1 MLTRSQQ
8 LAMDAFHQGS
18 SFFLTGKAGTGKSYV
33 TRLIIEDCKKRN
45 VPLMVC
51 APTGIAAINVGGVT
65 IHSAF
70 RVPSGIIEPYSKCDN
85 HKQIKVIDEARVVL
99 IDEIS
104 MCRLDLFEFI
114 ARTLQASKTK
124 KQIILVGDFF
134 QLPPVLTDDEA
145 PVYRQLYPSIYP
157 FHSPM
162 WKELKIKTIELKE
175 CVRTTDKKLIKTL
188 DNLRVGNPDFEIFDK
203 IQNQNPDKKAI
214 TLCTINKAAAT
225 INHEE
230 MTKLK
235 KKRIYVGE
243 VKDKFADKD
252 MPTDKVLELGVGA
265 RVIMLANADNYVNGS
280 LGTITD
286 LGEATVTVQIDDGSE
301 VIVQPYKWE
310 NREYTLVVEKGKK
323 HIEKQ
328 AIGSF
333 TQLPIKASWAITV
346 HKSQGQTY
354 ERVNIVPENF
364 FCDGQM
370 YVALSRCKSLK
381 GMKILGKLTPQG
393 LHTSQEVVEFMNE
406 HNDTIKSIKTGGK
419 RAGAGRKSKWGVK
432 SAQIRVPEYLQ
443 EEIMTFIERKMKEYP
458 PKY

>member
-8 LAMDAFHQGS
+8 LAMDAFHQGY

-70 RVPSGIIEPYSKCDN
+70 RVPTGIIEPDTRCDN
-85 HKQIKVIDEARVVL
+85 HKQTKVIDEARVVL

-114 ARTLQASKTK
+114 ARTLQASKNK

-145 PVYRQLYPSIYP
+145 PVYRQFYPSIYP

-162 WKELKIKTIELKE
+162 WKDLDIKTIELKE
-175 CVRTTDKKLIKTL
+175 CVRTTDKKLIKAL

-214 TLCTINKAAAT
+214 TLCTTNKAAAT
-225 INHEE
+225 INQEE
-230 MTKLK
+230 MAKLK
-235 KKRIYVGE
+235 KNRTYEAE
-243 VKDKFADKD
+243 VTGKFADKD
-252 MPTDKVLELGVGA
+252 MPTDKDLKLGVGA
-265 RVIMLANADNYVNGS
+265 RVIMLANADSYVNGS

-286 LGEATVTVQIDDGSE
+286 LGEATVTVQIDDGAE

-310 NREYTLVVEKGKK
+310 QTEYTLVVEKGKK
-323 HIEKQ
+323 RIEQ
-328 AIGSF
+328 QVVGSF

-354 ERVNIVPENF
+354 ERVNIVPERF

-381 GMKILGKLTPQG
+381 GMRILGKLTQKG

-406 HNDTIKSIKTGGK
+406 HNDTIKSLKAGGK

-432 SAQIRVPEYLQ
+432 TVLIRVPEYLQ
-443 EEIMTFIERKMKEYP
+443 EEIMALVEKRLAEHD
-458 PKY
+458 